1 MFLVVKKKVVYLIGA
16 ILLVIIV
23 GSVAM
28 GMSSKAI
35 ETASKRLI
43 PIYSV
48 DNVEGKVALTFDAAW
63 GSDKTRRIM
72 DLLEAN
78 GYKGTFFLTGFWI
91 DENDE
96 LTKEIFNRG
105 HLIGNHSENHKHLSE
120 LKKDVLKDEIDSV
133 STKVERITGQTTKYF
148 RAPFGEYDNRLISML
163 NERNTYCIQWSIDS
177 LDWKGISGK
186 EISDRVVS
194 QVKSGDIILFHN
206 NSDHVLDALPLIILA
221 LKNKNLTAVRVDELI
236 YKDNYYIDNSGK
248 QIRN

>member
-1 MFLVVKKKVVYLIGA
+1 MFLVVKKKVVCLIGA

-23 GSVAM
+23 GCVAM
-28 GMSSKAI
+28 GMSSRAI

-48 DNVEGKVALTFDAAW
+48 DNTEGKVALTFDASW
-63 GSDKTRRIM
+63 GSDKTRKIM
-72 DLLEAN
+72 NLLEDN
-78 GYKGTFFLTGFWI
+78 GYRGTFFLTGFWV
-91 DENDE
+91 DENEE
-96 LTKEIFNRG
+96 LTKEIFSRG
-105 HLIGNHSENHKHLSE
+105 HLVGNHSENHKHLSE
-120 LKKDVLKDEIDSV
+120 VKKEVLKEEIDGV
-133 STKVERITGQTTKYF
+133 STKIEKLTGETTKYF
-148 RAPFGEYDNRLISML
+148 RAPFGEYDNRLISAL
-163 NERNTYCIQWSIDS
+163 NERNIYCIQWSIDS

-194 QVKSGDIILFHN
+194 RVKSGDIILFHN

>member
-1 MFLVVKKKVVYLIGA
+1 MFLVVKKKVVCLIGV

-23 GSVAM
+23 GSVAV

-35 ETASKRLI
+35 ETANKRLI

-48 DNVEGKVALTFDAAW
+48 DNMEDKVALTFDAAW
-63 GSDKTRRIM
+63 GSDKTRKIM

-91 DENDE
+91 DENEE
-96 LTKEIFNRG
+96 LTKEIFSRG

-120 LKKDVLKDEIDSV
+120 VKKEELKEEIDGV
-133 STKVERITGQTTKYF
+133 STKIERLTGQTTKYF
-148 RAPFGEYDNRLISML
+148 RAPFGEYDNRLISTL
-163 NERNTYCIQWSIDS
+163 NERSTYCIQWSIDS

-194 QVKSGDIILFHN
+194 RVKSGDIILFHN

-221 LKNKNLTAVRVDELI
+221 IKNKKLSAVRVDELI
-236 YKDNYYIDNSGK
+236 YKDNYYIDNLGK